1 MDETCTSS
9 SAEML
14 STLVSTAKQPVSLS
28 ASSPSAAERLPLELV
43 ERIAK
48 DVRDLIVDSPDL
60 NADDERACR
69 KTMLELSFVCRRWRP
84 PFLNQNLRTVEIRMH
99 GRDGVLERLSTTLGG
114 PLLNLGGF
122 DGLAPSV
129 EHLVVV
135 HDVSGGM
142 PRIPVLSIIWRS
154 CQNLRRVDLSGI
166 GAVDWF
172 YGWRAGC
179 PTASRGIN
187 DLLRMFKQMGQLAS
201 LRNLRLV
208 IGRYCGMTHSGRVPT
223 SPSELLRLERLDV
236 VAPYQ
241 HGGLPILSLHTALV
255 LNALTVL
262 HLDVE
267 TVTEDA
273 ADFLRERE
281 TTSLQYL
288 AIAVADD
295 RSMEDA
301 MIELVPLLPQ
311 LSSLQ
316 YFLLQQHHTRFA
328 SCITPSSSDAIAFLH
343 SLPAA
348 LVGVTVDIDL
358 ACDEVAWEALKAFL
372 DNRLRRPLKHF
383 SCLDL
388 SYVEQVPGFLHRIT
402 WLKTADE
409 GATPAWTGWEVDEP
423 ERLRL
428 DRVQAGSVV
437 W

>member
-1 MDETCTSS
+1 MALDTLLPPPPTDETSAS

-14 STLVSTAKQPVSLS
+14 STLVSTAEQPVSLS

-69 KTMLELSFVCRRWRP
+69 KTMLDLSFVCRRWRQ
-84 PFLNQNLRTVEIRMH
+84 PFLNQYLRTVEIRMH

-172 YGWRAGC
+172 YGWRSGC
-179 PTASRGIN
+179 STASRVNTLVLTLYDEGMN
-187 DLLRMFKQMGQLAS
+187 DLLRMFKRMGQLAS
-201 LRNLRLV
+201 LRNLRL
-208 IGRYCGMTHSGRVPT
+208 
-223 SPSELLRLERLDV
+223 LLRLERLDV

-262 HLDVE
+262 HFDVE
-267 TVTEDA
+267 TVNEDT
-273 ADFLRERE
+273 ADFLRE

-288 AIAVADD
+288 AIAVADE
-295 RSMEDA
+295 RGMEDA